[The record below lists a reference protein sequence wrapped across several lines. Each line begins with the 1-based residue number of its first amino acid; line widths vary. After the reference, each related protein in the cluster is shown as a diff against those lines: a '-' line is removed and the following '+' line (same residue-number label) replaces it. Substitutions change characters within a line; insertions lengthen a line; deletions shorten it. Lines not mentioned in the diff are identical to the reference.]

1 MVNHHQSG
9 VLDQRKVR
17 QGSVKFQLKFLFPA
31 MINSI
36 SFSSLQDRVNCE
48 PKAIHKVPNFHPA
61 GRSL

>member
-17 QGSVKFQLKFLFPA
+17 QGREKFKFLFPA

-48 PKAIHKVPNFHPA
+48 PKAIHKLPNFHPA